1 MGEAHGEKPKP
12 ARKKKKSKNKNSP
25 NVSYIPG
32 LGARPKDRTPEEATE
47 IDSDESDQSE
57 NKKHKKS
64 TKKIQNEKIKNK
76 YEDET
81 GKMKLAQALP
91 QRTLKDFPNLRKV
104 DTVVEL
110 SEESEATNSED
121 EEETWAEKAKREK

>member
-47 IDSDESDQSE
+47 IDSDASDQSE

-64 TKKIQNEKIKNK
+64 TKKIQNQKIKNK
-76 YEDET
+76 YENEAE
-81 GKMKLAQALP
+81 KMQLAQALP
-91 QRTLKDFPNLRKV
+91 QRTQKEFPNLRKV
-104 DTVVEL
+104 ETVVDL
-110 SEESEATNSED
+110 SEESEVSNFED
-121 EEETWAEKAKREK
+121 D